1 MVVSTHQTRRLRH
14 GATLDSPVELLSRNG
29 LLAPGSLDGG
39 EAHLYALTADH
50 CNVAG
55 PRPLDDTDR
64 YREGYAL
71 GEHWVETRATMH
83 ERDEIAGLRSVRWHS
98 FPLDQ
103 HTLGKAL
110 LEAGEPADSDGRMR
124 LARGPFAEGIIDS
137 VIEARP
143 VR

>member
-1 MVVSTHQTRRLRH
+1 MAHVHFRLPDGLIADAKEAGISIARVTEE
-14 GATLDSPVELLSRNG
+14 AILQALS
-29 LLAPGSLDGG
+29 GSRIEPAEVKGF
-39 EAHLYALTADH
+39 E
-50 CNVAG
+50 